1 MKGFNGKMLEKEAAG
16 CFESKV
22 SEAKIFYQEGLQNCD
37 FTQTKVGDNTGMQ
50 RKFPQRGRTKVGG
63 VPLSGY
69 GDTLFQLQ
77 GGRTLEE
84 LVPIPST
91 TECVVQPPL
100 AEILLLAAS
109 GLLQSPE
116 QCPISSHC
124 PVSYD
129 TFLKHTRSEISPAV
143 VAGTVL
149 AFPVLSQHYRD
160 NLLYIYTF
168 LWGIV
173 LPAILAEIR
182 MTPAKKTKFS
192 PFEVIMV
199 GDHFQPLGQKAHLL
213 WKQVIWS

>member
-1 MKGFNGKMLEKEAAG
+1 MKAKLAKLKYFIKRDCKTVILLRQRLEITQE
-16 CFESKV
+16 CRESFLREDELK
-22 SEAKIFYQEGLQNCD
+22 S
-37 FTQTKVGDNTGMQ
+37 
-50 RKFPQRGRTKVGG
+50 GG

-100 AEILLLAAS
+100 AETLLLAAS